1 VELLHC
7 VLFDVRAIQV
17 VLSEKSCTCFGSC
30 YSIGRA
36 GAIGF
41 LRPNRDTGRAAMT
54 NDPQTVR
61 RTVQF
66 KFTLPAANSAHL
78 ASLLKAAAP
87 FYEAFGG
94 RRSRL
99 LQNVD
104 DPARFIHEIEYDTH
118 EVIEINRQRVASDP
132 RVQAYLQTWRSLL
145 PGSVEIDVYREAG

>member
-1 VELLHC
+1 
-7 VLFDVRAIQV
+7 
-17 VLSEKSCTCFGSC
+17 
-30 YSIGRA
+30 
-36 GAIGF
+36 
-41 LRPNRDTGRAAMT
+41 MT
-54 NDPQTVR
+54 SDPQTVR

-66 KFTLPAANSAHL
+66 KFTLPAANPAHL
-78 ASLLKAAAP
+78 ASLLKAATP

-118 EVIEINRQRVASDP
+118 EVIEINRQRVAGDP

-145 PGSVEIDVYREAG
+145 PGSVEIDVYREAS